1 MIFSAEEHLVGILL
15 ILTAFNLILNLTIIH
30 AFGKLVLQM
39 SSRFNE
45 MFLLISGLRT
55 LDDLIEGL
63 KSEPKSDPVLFE
75 DMGSE

>member
-1 MIFSAEEHLVGILL
+1 MNEYYVIIGLLSFMIILQM
-15 ILTAFNLILNLTIIH
+15 TVIH

-39 SSRFNE
+39 SGRFNE
-45 MFLLISGLRT
+45 MFLLISGLKT

-63 KSEPKSDPVLFE
+63 KSGPDLEPVLFE